1 MAKKLVA
8 DLNVS
13 GLNHLY
19 LLEDN
24 NIQPIRFGVL
34 NDMYSSISDI
44 LEKEEVEDILIIGS
58 QDYAL
63 GVGKEVLK
71 NVLTNY
77 SNKNVRVYVNDKVLN

>member
-8 DLNVS
+8 DLNIA

-34 NDMYSSISDI
+34 NDMYSSISDT
-44 LEKEEVEDILIIGS
+44 LEKEEIEDILITGS
-58 QDYAL
+58 QEYAL
-63 GVGKEVLK
+63 GVGKEILK

>member
-34 NDMYSSISDI
+34 NDMYSSISDT

>member
-34 NDMYSSISDI
+34 NDMYSSISDT

-77 SNKNVRVYVNDKVLN
+77 SNKNVRVYVNDKILN

>member
-8 DLNVS
+8 DLNVA

-34 NDMYSSISDI
+34 NDMYSSISDA
-44 LEKEEVEDILIIGS
+44 LEKEEIEDILIIGS
-58 QDYAL
+58 QNYAL

-77 SNKNVRVYVNDKVLN
+77 SNKNVRVYVNDKILN